1 MDETAPVAI
10 EGRENMIHFR
20 RLCIKQGMEREFI
33 FNMRMTNKAPS
44 CFVLAK
50 QDMGMPIHS
59 NRGREGKLEVYFSF
73 CNLYGFMT
81 KPEMR

>member
-1 MDETAPVAI
+1 
-10 EGRENMIHFR
+10 
-20 RLCIKQGMEREFI
+20 
-33 FNMRMTNKAPS
+33 
-44 CFVLAK
+44 
-50 QDMGMPIHS
+50 MPIHS